1 MQKLK
6 KTYKFAIKTALY
18 ITVSTTLL
26 LGVFLFAT
34 GNLTLL
40 ILLFAVVCYFVSF
53 FIIQYRAERFI
64 YRRVKKIYDD
74 LTLLESTSLTK
85 KPITTDMATLTKEI
99 DKYARD
105 KKLEIE
111 SLKIREAYRKE
122 FIGNVSHELKTP
134 LFTVQGY
141 LLTLIDGAINDK
153 KIREKYLNRA
163 NKGVERLIY
172 IVKDLDMITKFE
184 AGDLRLNITTFDIV
198 ELIKSV
204 FDLLEM
210 KASKKKITLTFD
222 IDYNKPILVN
232 ADFERIQQV
241 ITNLVVNSIKYGRE
255 KGTTEISIEN
265 LIKNGVNKEAYQSIG
280 RDLLGK
286 NPEKAKK
293 LLTLAERSIAMKAKT
308 KPKMDVSSEIKKFRE
323 SVRASYLKEK
333 NMVETKNTG
342 RADPI
347 RNIFSEDSGA
357 MTLLRNTDSSKVVFG
372 ERWPEFKK
380 LLNHVVSMSKT
391 RNRETFSL
399 ALRSAEVGAGVAV
412 GAAFSSFGAGLFGAA
427 TILTAPILLYKL
439 ASRPSLV
446 NKYIALDNQL
456 EKAARTMSPEQI
468 PEILISN
475 VSKLLSE
482 LPEEDVLDI
491 RQAVSD
497 PNYNYGN

>member
-18 ITVSTTLL
+18 ITFSTTLL

-34 GNLTLL
+34 GNLTYL

-265 LIKNGVNKEAYQSIG
+265 LIKNKVIIRITDNGEGIAKANLARVFERFYRVDKSGSRKEGGSGLGLSIVKHIIEAHDEKIYVESELGVG
-280 RDLLGK
+280 
-286 NPEKAKK
+286 
-293 LLTLAERSIAMKAKT
+293 
-308 KPKMDVSSEIKKFRE
+308 SE
-323 SVRASYLKEK
+323 
-333 NMVETKNTG
+333 
-342 RADPI
+342 
-347 RNIFSEDSGA
+347 FS
-357 MTLLRNTDSSKVVFG
+357 
-372 ERWPEFKK
+372 
-380 LLNHVVSMSKT
+380 
-391 RNRETFSL
+391 FS
-399 ALRSAEVGAGVAV
+399 
-412 GAAFSSFGAGLFGAA
+412 
-427 TILTAPILLYKL
+427 
-439 ASRPSLV
+439 
-446 NKYIALDNQL
+446 L
-456 EKAARTMSPEQI
+456 EKAE
-468 PEILISN
+468 
-475 VSKLLSE
+475 
-482 LPEEDVLDI
+482 
-491 RQAVSD
+491 
-497 PNYNYGN
+497 